1 MAGIDLG
8 NKDGISKR
16 DLRSQPPL
24 TLGKISEFDPIE
36 HALTKVGEGING
48 FGAALIQG
56 SSNGQVKVPASGT
69 DDFLGVAAFSP
80 EASDLDNLKYKAKD
94 AVGLQVR
101 GVIVVDI
108 EEAVASVSDAVRVR
122 HTDGRPG
129 AFAVTAVAGKTFLLT
144 GVKWRS
150 TGTITT
156 GFGKASLFLSGEF
169 SVTADV

>member
-1 MAGIDLG
+1 MSGIDVG
-8 NKDGISKR
+8 NKLGISKR
-16 DLRSQPPL
+16 DLRDQPPL

-36 HALTKVGEGING
+36 HALTKVGEGVNG

-56 SSNGQVKVPASGT
+56 SSNGQVKVPGSGS

-80 EASDLDNLKYKAKD
+80 EASDLDNLKYSDKD
-94 AVGLQVR
+94 PVGLQIR

-108 EEAVASVSDAVRVR
+108 EEAVTSLTNAVRVR

-150 TGTITT
+150 TGTISS
-156 GFGKASLFLSGEF
+156 GAGKASLFLSGEF